1 MEFFGV
7 SVSDQMLWQARAEEV
22 LAIGK
27 RFVESATHDSH
38 LRRLSSG
45 SYEEVMQS
53 FFEALAGMTSERQDE
68 CFQALVT
75 ELKDGHVVNRLTEGK
90 VCILLIVLR
99 KMLPFAGPCRPNMT
113 S

>member
-1 MEFFGV
+1 M
-7 SVSDQMLWQARAEEV
+7 

-27 RFVESATHDSH
+27 RFVDSATHDSH
-38 LRRLSSG
+38 LRRLSSL

-53 FFEALAGMTSERQDE
+53 FLEALAGMSSERQDE

-75 ELKDGHVVNRLTEGK
+75 ELKDGHVINRLTEGK
-90 VCILLIVLR
+90 VCILPVVLR
-99 KMLPFAGPCRPNMT
+99 KMPAFAGSCRPNMT